1 MKIKIKILIT
11 EILTFALL
19 IFVIPIVAES
29 SGGIS
34 VNVNKANG
42 EYTINSSNLKWEFK
56 GSVGSKLTDLKTE
69 SGHDAV
75 GQFKEV
81 EFSWNNG
88 TSYEGRIKWYVNE
101 PVVLFYLTLPNGLSI
116 CPKPFPSFTRF
127 PNKLYTF
134 SYHDVDFAP
143 AQFALN
149 ETSTPWLFF
158 DNNMNTFVLSPAS
171 DFIVS
176 KLTGDGSTI
185 INSGLNEEIRNL
197 PENFTHSTILVLS
210 NGIGKTWQI
219 WGKVL
224 RTIYKRKIP
233 SNDADRVLK
242 YFGYWTDNGADY
254 YYNYDTTL
262 GYEQTLLELGKRY
275 KEEGIPLGYMQLDS
289 WWYEKSIYDPDQ
301 KPVADHKNPNL
312 PYGKWNRYG
321 GLLSYT
327 PDPFLFKNG
336 LAPFQKKLG
345 LPLVTHN
352 RWIDSK
358 SPYHKD
364 YKISG
369 YAAIDPRFWEH
380 IINYIKSAGVVCY
393 EQDWLNILYDK
404 SPEMATDL
412 NVGNAFTDG
421 MANACKKEGLTMQYC
436 MPEPRFFL
444 QGLKYNN
451 LTTIRTS
458 FDRFEPT
465 KWKDFLYGT
474 QLAYECGMY
483 PWCDVFKSN
492 ETGNMILSNLSAG
505 AVGTGDAIGKEDK
518 VNILKTCRKDGVL
531 VKPDLPLLPIDEDYI
546 NGASNKK
553 VPMLAFT
560 YTKHQ
565 NIKTGYIF
573 AFDIDSSGSKEIS
586 FNPSE
591 LGIEGDVVVYNPLTK
606 EIKIIKNGS
615 SFISNLKDAFYT
627 YYILAPILYQGI
639 AFLGDSNLI
648 TATGKKRIDEMID
661 KSGTLSVRV
670 LFAKGESS
678 VNLAGYS
685 SKKVSSD
692 KGKIKYNPNTHIFS
706 LTLPSV
712 GKKEITVSIK

>member
-11 EILTFALL
+11 KILTFALL
-19 IFVIPIVAES
+19 IFVVPVVAES
-29 SGGIS
+29 SGRIL
-34 VNVNKANG
+34 VNVNKATG
-42 EYTINSSNLKWEFK
+42 EYIINSISLGWEFK
-56 GSVGSKLTDLKTE
+56 GSVGRKLTNLKTE
-69 SGHDAV
+69 NGSDAI
-75 GQFKEV
+75 GQFREV

-101 PVVLFYLTLPNGLSI
+101 PVVLFYLTLPSGLPG
-116 CPKPFPSFTRF
+116 CPNPFPSFTSF
-127 PNKLYTF
+127 PNELHKF
-134 SYHDVDFAP
+134 SYHNIDFAP
-143 AQFALN
+143 AQFTIN

-158 DNNMNTFVLSPAS
+158 NNNLNSFILSPAS

-185 INSGLNEEIRNL
+185 INSGLNEEIKNL
-197 PENFTHSTILVLS
+197 PKNFTHSTILVLS
-210 NGIGKTWQI
+210 KGIGKTWQL
-219 WGKVL
+219 WGRVL

-233 SNDADRVLK
+233 RNDFDRVLK

-262 GYEQTLLELGKRY
+262 GYERTLLELGKRY
-275 KEEGIPLGYMQLDS
+275 KKEGIPLGYMQLDS

-312 PYGKWNRYG
+312 PYGEWNRYG

-327 PDPFLFKNG
+327 PDHFLFKNG
-336 LAPFQKKLG
+336 LAAFQKKLN

-352 RWIDSK
+352 RWIDPS
-358 SPYHKD
+358 SPYHKE

-369 YAAIDPRFWEH
+369 YAAIDPKFWEH
-380 IINYIKSAGVVCY
+380 IISYIKSSGVICY

-412 NVGNAFTDG
+412 SVGNAFTDG
-421 MANACKKEGLTMQYC
+421 MANACNKEGLTMQYC

-451 LTTIRTS
+451 LTTIRPS
-458 FDRFEPT
+458 FDRFEPI

-483 PWCDVFKSN
+483 PWCDVFKSS
-492 ETGNMILSNLSAG
+492 ETGNLILANLSAG
-505 AVGTGDAIGKEDK
+505 PVGTGDAIGKEDK
-518 VNILKTCRKDGVL
+518 ANILKTCRKDGVL
-531 VKPDLPLLPIDEDYI
+531 VKPDLPILPVDEDYI
-546 NGASNKK
+546 NDASNKK
-553 VPMLAFT
+553 LPMLAYT
-560 YTKHQ
+560 YTRHQ

-573 AFDIDSSGSKEIS
+573 AFSIDSSGSKEID
-586 FNPSE
+586 FNPSK

-606 EIKIIKNGS
+606 GIKVVQNGS
-615 SFISNLKDAFYT
+615 SFNGNLKDAFYT
-627 YYILAPILYQGI
+627 YYIIAPVLSHGL

-648 TATGKKRIDEMID
+648 TATGKKRIDEMIN
-661 KSGTLSVRV
+661 KGGTLSIKV

-678 VNLAGYS
+678 VTLEGYS
-685 SKKVSSD
+685 FKKVSCN
-692 KGKIKYNPNTHIFS
+692 KGNINYNPDTHLFS
-706 LTLPSV
+706 LTLPSG
-712 GKKEITVSIK
+712 GKNEVMVSIK